1 MLLELTAAGFTRE
14 QSYKIVQS
22 NAMQAW
28 KENSSFFN
36 KIITNKLIT
45 NKIAVNKLKK
55 LFDFS
60 YHTKRI
66 NVIFKRSLKK

>member
-1 MLLELTAAGFTRE
+1 
-14 QSYKIVQS
+14 
-22 NAMQAW
+22 MQC
-28 KENSSFFN
+28 KRGKKTPFFN

-66 NVIFKRSLKK
+66 NVILKES